1 MPLITSSGYVAVAMC
16 GTPSRFSSTVAVN
29 GKSPNAAAALPL
41 SSGPLRPRLT
51 PDLIRIREAAGA
63 SLDLIFLQMAGT
75 APSLKR
81 RKVAEHAREEF
92 SDRICRVQR

>member
-1 MPLITSSGYVAVAMC
+1 VRSALLLDRLG
-16 GTPSRFSSTVAVN
+16 GTLT
-29 GKSPNAAAALPL
+29 
-41 SSGPLRPRLT
+41 PRLS
-51 PDLIRIREAAGA
+51 PDRISFREAPRV

-92 SDRICRVQR
+92 PDRIRRVQR

>member
-1 MPLITSSGYVAVAMC
+1 MIGRLL
-16 GTPSRFSSTVAVN
+16 
-29 GKSPNAAAALPL
+29 AALSARIPL
-41 SSGPLRPRLT
+41 CEAPLLLDRLGGTLTPRLT
-51 PDLIRIREAAGA
+51 PDRIRFREAPGV

-92 SDRICRVQR
+92 PDRIRRVQR